1 MTEVEK
7 TCKILAPVPLRSLA
21 LLSRLVSL
29 CGDQQG
35 RAFVLYLL
43 LKERRTKTK
52 RDQAIRQQV
61 GGISEESDT
70 FFPTY
75 YLTLKGK
82 GLGIVFMLLPTNTLS
97 LSVCFCSSCCSVHS
111 GLVSSKALTMAT

>member
-61 GGISEESDT
+61 GGIAEDVGQV
-70 FFPTY
+70 FPTHFQM
-75 YLTLKGK
+75 LKGK
-82 GLGIVFMLLPTNTLS
+82 GQV
-97 LSVCFCSSCCSVHS
+97 
-111 GLVSSKALTMAT
+111 